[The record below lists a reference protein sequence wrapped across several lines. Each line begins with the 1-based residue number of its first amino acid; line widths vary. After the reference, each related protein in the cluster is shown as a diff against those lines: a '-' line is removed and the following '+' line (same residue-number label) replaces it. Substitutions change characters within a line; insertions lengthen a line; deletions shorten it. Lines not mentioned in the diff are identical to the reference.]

1 MERLVIPVNEK
12 VALHW
17 QQTTPEE
24 RTKIIGIFSWLIE
37 NGGWKEFTPHSFLK
51 LLDESSDKAIA
62 NGLTPEILDALLHE
76 S

>member
-1 MERLVIPVNEK
+1 MHRLVIPVNES

-24 RTKIIGIFSWLIE
+24 RTKIIGIFSWMVE
-37 NGGWKEFTPHSFLK
+37 KGTWKDFTPKTFTK
-51 LLDESSDKAIA
+51 LLDQLSDKAVE
-62 NGLTPEILDALLHE
+62 NGLTPEIFDEILHE

>member
-1 MERLVIPVNEK
+1 MQRLVIPVNET
-12 VALHW
+12 VALNW

-37 NGGWKEFTPHSFLK
+37 KGAWKDFTPKSFAK
-51 LLDESSDKAIA
+51 LLDEASDKAVE
-62 NGLTPEILDALLHE
+62 NGLTPEILDEILHE